1 MERYAFRLPD
11 LGEGTTEAEITAWH
25 VVVGDT
31 VAEDQPLV
39 DLMTDK
45 ATIEVPSPV
54 AGTVTA
60 LYGEPGERRP
70 VGSDLV
76 LFDVARDGDASS
88 SPEPLPDEISP
99 EAPVEKHAVVAVEVR
114 DKPTAAPAVRRRAR
128 DLGIDLQFVPGRGPD
143 GRITHADLDAFV
155 GAKSNTAV
163 PAPDLVKRDAVE
175 VVKILGLR
183 RQIAERLQKAKR
195 HIPHFSYVEEVDVTA
210 VEELRRHV
218 NTRQAENRPRLTLLP
233 FLMRALVRA
242 LPEHPQINAHFD
254 DEAGLVRRYAAVHI
268 GIATQTPL
276 GLLVPVIH
284 HAETLDLW
292 RAAAELASL
301 TAAAR
306 DGTATRDELSGSTIT
321 ITSLGALGGIATTP
335 IINHPEVAIV
345 GVNRIV
351 ERPVIRDGQIV
362 KRQIMNLSSS
372 FDHRVI
378 DGWAA
383 AEFIQRVKGLLE
395 QPATLFID

>member
-1 MERYAFRLPD
+1 VERYAFKLPD
-11 LGEGTTEAEITAWH
+11 LGEGTAEAEITAWH

-60 LYGEPGERRP
+60 LYGEPGERRA

-76 LFDVARDGDASS
+76 LFDVAKDGDASS
-88 SPEPLPDEISP
+88 SPEAMSKEIAP
-99 EAPVEKHAVVAVEVR
+99 ELPVEKHAAVAVDTP

-128 DLGIDLQFVPGRGPD
+128 DLGIELQLVPGTGPG
-143 GRITHADLDAFV
+143 GRITHADLDAFER
-155 GAKSNTAV
+155 ARSNAAA
-163 PAPDLVKRDAVE
+163 PATGLVKREAVE
-175 VVKILGLR
+175 EIKIFGLR
-183 RQIAERLQKAKR
+183 RRIAERMQEAKHR
-195 HIPHFSYVEEVDVTA
+195 IPHFSYVEEVDVTA
-210 VEELRRHV
+210 LEELRRHV
-218 NTRQAENRPRLTLLP
+218 NTRKAENRPRLTLLP

-254 DEAGLVRRYAAVHI
+254 DEAGMIRRYAAVHI
-268 GIATQTPL
+268 GIATQTPS

-292 RAAAELASL
+292 RAAAELARL

-362 KRQIMNLSSS
+362 KRQVMNLSSS